1 MRKLRV
7 SSVWKSPV
15 RVSLWLKK
23 FGPNFFINFLAE
35 LGSLENIWSDGLAVV
50 LWWSI
55 ELYNWS
61 RIQIFLGAQT
71 WTVEHTNIFE
81 EVLAHLKQHKF
92 VQLYNTTLSKFKTV
106 YMHIWCSKSQWYHH
120 SKTQETLGLPAE
132 YRMCKV
138 YLSKLQQ
145 QKNPQNCKVY
155 LSNFNAITILRP
167 WHCQLS
173 IKCADSVQL
182 AECICPTLYLRV
194 NKLASLMLR

>member
-92 VQLYNTTLSKFKTV
+92 VLKDKRRFFFYNYTTLHCPNSKP
-106 YMHIWCSKSQWYHH
+106 YICIYDDQ
-120 SKTQETLGLPAE
+120 
-132 YRMCKV
+132 KV
-138 YLSKLQQ
+138 
-145 QKNPQNCKVY
+145 ND
-155 LSNFNAITILRP
+155 ITILRHNRP
-167 WHCQLS
+167 WNCQLS
-173 IKCADSVQL
+173 IKYADSVQI
-182 AECICPTLYLRV
+182 AKCICPTLYI
-194 NKLASLMLR
+194 